1 MILVEEDSER
11 LWAFLKWT
19 VNKFAPRYAM
29 PGLTFPHW
37 PLGSRGI
44 CHAALMQK
52 AAWCRRFLP
61 SGTMGALS
69 NNPYP
74 TFIGHVRDIA
84 SKVASHLP
92 RLLKCHGSSSGHYEP
107 FYWGGLHRPFFFW
120 WVRCIY
126 VVLNRFDV
134 GSQKFRRKWLV
145 TITSTIFGSCVAA
158 DMYINNIKL

>member
-1 MILVEEDSER
+1 MINTILKNDETLQSSGSENPSTHTRMLPVEEDSQR

-19 VNKFAPRYAM
+19 VNKFKPRYAM

-61 SGTMGALS
+61 SGTMGAS

-74 TFIGHVRDIA
+74 TFIGHVRYPLVNI
-84 SKVASHLP
+84 
-92 RLLKCHGSSSGHYEP
+92 
-107 FYWGGLHRPFFFW
+107 
-120 WVRCIY
+120 
-126 VVLNRFDV
+126 
-134 GSQKFRRKWLV
+134 QKTMER
-145 TITSTIFGSCVAA
+145 STIFNGKTH
-158 DMYINNIKL
+158 YFNGHFQ